1 MQYRV
6 INLDVWGNED
16 DGFEV
21 NDLHNT
27 GLVVDLAD
35 DADDASI
42 VSALIEVDALQDY
55 VTGADVDISGE
66 PEFTLFV
73 DDATNSMPL
82 FHLQAIED

>member
-27 GLVVDLAD
+27 GLIVDLAD
-35 DADDASI
+35 DAEDDAI
-42 VSALIEVDALQDY
+42 VSALVEVDAFQDH
-55 VTGADVDISGE
+55 VTGADVTIDGD

-73 DDATNSMPL
+73 DDAASSMPL